1 MAFCQFLPTFS
12 NIRIKRLLLIS
23 NVLQIQSFK
32 LPWSRAATISED
44 KDILSLLGEFASL
57 DQENSEPFHL
67 HFNQSCMKNGNW
79 GLYSRIHIYNS
90 KQDCLFSHM
99 VSALCFAVIYNSY
112 RIGILKSCIT
122 MDDLNHTVFILIYQY
137 SLTFIS
143 GLLNSRNNRLLRSWY
158 LRQILWSS
166 CNLDLHQNHELTN
179 YLVLKLYGSLISP
192 IHTFCIR
199 IYSSPFLIRT

>member
-12 NIRIKRLLLIS
+12 NIRIKRLLLMS

-90 KQDCLFSHM
+90 KQDYLFSHIWFP
-99 VSALCFAVIYNSY
+99 LCVLLLFTIVTGLEYWNLASPWMIWTTLCLSWFIN
-112 RIGILKSCIT
+112 IL
-122 MDDLNHTVFILIYQY
+122 
-137 SLTFIS
+137 
-143 GLLNSRNNRLLRSWY
+143 
-158 LRQILWSS
+158 
-166 CNLDLHQNHELTN
+166 
-179 YLVLKLYGSLISP
+179 
-192 IHTFCIR
+192 
-199 IYSSPFLIRT
+199 